1 MKRGLLDTS
10 VFIARESGRPLAV
23 EKIPESVAVSVVTL
37 AELQLGVLAA
47 PNATVRRRRLATYR
61 DALQFDP
68 IPIDTAVGDE
78 WAELRSTLGASG
90 KSLTS
95 NDLWIAATARHLEVA
110 IITQDREMTK
120 IPGVRAIL
128 V

>member
-1 MKRGLLDTS
+1 VKRGVLDTS
-10 VFIARESGRPLAV
+10 VFVARESGRPLVVAQ
-23 EKIPESVAVSVVTL
+23 IPERVAVSVITL

-47 PNATVRRRRLATYR
+47 PSAAIRRRRLATYR

-78 WAELRSTLGASG
+78 WAELRSTLGAAG

-95 NDLWIAATARHLEVA
+95 NDLWIAATARHLKVP
-110 IITQDREMTK
+110 IVTQNREMTK
-120 IPGVRAIL
+120 IPGVQAIL